1 MKFRSAL
8 AGAAIT
14 AVVLTMGL
22 AGRAVSQARGGTPPS
37 WDTLVRCAQMANDSA
52 SLACFRAAMSA
63 AGYGPKPEEV
73 AAEKKRLFGLA
84 IPEIKLQRRVAKEEG
99 EQTGAQAAGPSEAPA
114 VEAAASRARA
124 ETDEDRVTVELS
136 EVALTQPMNRLLLFT
151 TDGALWAQTD
161 NTRLSR
167 LPKAGQSMEIQ
178 RGVIGGYLCKVDKWT
193 KVRCERRR

>member
-8 AGAAIT
+8 AGAAIA
-14 AVVLTMGL
+14 AVALTVGL
-22 AGRAVSQARGGTPPS
+22 AGRAVSQEQGGTPPS
-37 WDTLVRCAQMANDSA
+37 WDTLVRCAKMPNDSA
-52 SLACFRAAMSA
+52 SLACFRAAMRA

-73 AAEKKRLFGLA
+73 AAEKKRVFGLA
-84 IPEIKLQRRVAKEEG
+84 IPEVRLQRRAAQQEG
-99 EQTGAQAAGPSEAPA
+99 VQTGAQAAGPGASES
-114 VEAAASRARA
+114 AAASAPA
-124 ETDEDRVTVELS
+124 QTDEDRVTVELS
-136 EVALTQPMNRLLLFT
+136 EVALTQPLNRLLLFT

-161 NTRLSR
+161 NTTLTH